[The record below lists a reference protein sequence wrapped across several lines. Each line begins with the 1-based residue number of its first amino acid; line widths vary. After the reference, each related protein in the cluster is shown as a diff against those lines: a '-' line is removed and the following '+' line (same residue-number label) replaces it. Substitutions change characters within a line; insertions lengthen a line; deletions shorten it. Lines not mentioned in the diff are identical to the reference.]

1 MERRDEIL
9 LIAGAV
15 ATAAGA
21 SVLLLAVGAPEWSVA
36 GLLGAGAGVA
46 AGTMAAHVVGR
57 SVHLE
62 ARRSHKILKIAD
74 ESLSH
79 LRLGGLTQETAQ
91 AVCRIVLAE
100 SEARAVAITDTRQ
113 ILGFAGLGEDHHEVG
128 GPILTVASRQALERN
143 EPRLMRAR
151 EEIQCSYP
159 GCPLVAAIVLPLRVR
174 GAPVGALKFYYT
186 SPRQLDE
193 AQIAMANG
201 LAHLLSTQLEASELD
216 RQTELACRM
225 ELKALQAQINPH
237 FLFNT
242 INTIANLIRTD
253 APRARELLR
262 DFAGYYRE
270 TLETSD
276 ELIPLEC
283 ELRHVRAYFRF
294 EEARFADRVVLAE
307 DVPSRHG
314 SLRVPA
320 FIVQP
325 LVENCIRHGMRP
337 EGVLHVR
344 VSSHDHDGAVV
355 LTVSDDGVGIPPDEV
370 GLVLTPGYGEGI
382 GIALRNVDERLRGH
396 FGPTSG
402 VRIESHEGRGTA
414 VSLVIARRSQ
424 TT

>member
-1 MERRDEIL
+1 MLRRGEIL
-9 LIAGAV
+9 LIVGAV
-15 ATAAGA
+15 AASAGA
-21 SVLLLAVGAPEWSVA
+21 SALLLATGGPGWSVA
-36 GLLGAGAGVA
+36 CLLGVGAGVA
-46 AGTMAAHVVGR
+46 AGALAAHFVAR
-57 SVHLE
+57 PVHLE
-62 ARRSHKILKIAD
+62 ARRSHQILKIAD

-79 LRLGGLTQETAQ
+79 LRLGGLTQETARV
-91 AVCRIVLAE
+91 VCRIVLAE
-100 SEARAVAITDTRQ
+100 SEAKAVAITDTRQ
-113 ILGFAGLGEDHHEVG
+113 ILGFAGIGEDHHEVG

-143 EPRLMRAR
+143 EARVLRAR
-151 EEIQCSYP
+151 EQIQCSHP
-159 GCPLVAAIVLPLRVR
+159 GCPLMAAIVLPLRIR
-174 GAPVGALKFYYT
+174 GAPVGTLKFYYT
-186 SPRQLDE
+186 SPRRLDE
-193 AQIAMANG
+193 AQIAMAEG
-201 LAHLLSTQLEASELD
+201 LAHLLSTQLEVSELD

-242 INTIANLIRTD
+242 INTIASLIRTD

-270 TLETSD
+270 TLETGD
-276 ELIPLEC
+276 ELIPLER

-294 EEARFADRVVLAE
+294 EEARFADRAVLVE
-307 DVPSRHG
+307 DVPSTHG

-325 LVENCIRHGMRP
+325 LVENCIRHGMGP

-344 VSSHDHDGAVV
+344 VSSHDDGREVV
-355 LTVSDDGVGIPPDEV
+355 LTVTDDGVGIPPDEV

-396 FGPTSG
+396 FGPTAG

-414 VSLVIARRSQ
+414 VSLVLGRPSHA
-424 TT
+424 T